1 MIRIHAWP
9 RLVKNLVSNAKP
21 AKQKLVLDPDPQEK
35 VAFRPIEVIEAKV
48 RCLMRKTRE
57 VQAEVLAEVQIDYLL
72 FHAKEVLNVVQGIFI
87 SFIKTARIY
96 SESRNFAVY
105 VIFLVE
111 QIEITP
117 YNSFYPLKS
126 LGENGAV

>member
-87 SFIKTARIY
+87 SFMKTARIY
-96 SESRNFAVY
+96 SESRNSARRAVY
-105 VIFLVE
+105 VLILVE

-117 YNSFYPLKS
+117 CI
-126 LGENGAV
+126 